1 MLIFIAIAFAGFVI
15 VSGGFFFGHDVDHD
29 ADGGADAGHEIG
41 QDATGTIS
49 IFSTRVLF
57 TFIMG
62 FGAGGAIARYCD
74 ASYPVSSLCGVGT
87 GLLLA
92 AIMYGILLL
101 FVKQQANSIVSAD
114 SLVGSTGSVTVPIEK
129 DNVGEVGVAVAGQYL
144 NYTAISH
151 GGNAIAKGRTIKV
164 VGLSGNNLVVEEV
177 A

>member
-1 MLIFIAIAFAGFVI
+1 MLIFIAIAFAGFII

-29 ADGGADAGHEIG
+29 ADGDASADHEIG

-92 AIMYGILLL
+92 ALMYGILLL
-101 FVKQQANSIVSAD
+101 FVRQQANSIVTTGS
-114 SLVGSTGSVTVPIEK
+114 VIGSTGNVTVPIEK
-129 DNVGEVGVAVAGQYL
+129 DQVGEIGVAIAGQYH
-144 NYTAISH
+144 NYTAVSRA
-151 GGNAIAKGRTIKV
+151 GTAIPKGRTVKV
-164 VGLSGNNLVVEEV
+164 VGSSGDKLVVEEV
-177 A
+177 V